1 MHVYQNGDDTDNRN
15 DLNLLKLDA
24 DLNIYADDSKLLKTD
39 PGCSKLLKMLPI
51 KLNIT

>member
-24 DLNIYADDSKLLKTD
+24 ELNIYADDSKQLQKHLKWMQMTQMD
-39 PGCSKLLKMLPI
+39 
-51 KLNIT
+51 